1 VVMLSKR
8 RWNGTRG
15 LESVEAALDGQSAM
29 WLGRLANTRR
39 ITNLIKSVIAPG
51 TPITTPLPME
61 FNTPHYT
68 YSSPLVKVL
77 V

>member
-1 VVMLSKR
+1 VVTLSKR

-15 LESVEAALDGQSAM
+15 LESVEAALDG
-29 WLGRLANTRR
+29 GPANTWQ
-39 ITNLIKSVIAPG
+39 ITNLIKSVTALR
-51 TPITTPLPME
+51 TPINTPLPMK

-68 YSSPLVKVL
+68 CSSPLVKVL